1 MTTAVIAEFAI
12 VIILLGWSAF
22 FSSAETALFSLSPMQ
37 IHRIRRHHPRKARQ
51 IEQLLAAP
59 AELLSTLL
67 IGNTLVNV
75 IAADLG
81 YVIASQFTERYAE
94 AVAIP
99 VMTLALILFGEV
111 TPKRLAV
118 RRPDFLAVRY
128 VSTLNGVIRL
138 FSPARRLLNWIT
150 GAFEEHFQPHRTALT
165 EKELLTA
172 VDVGH
177 EEGILSKEERMMV
190 DGIIRLETLHAR
202 DVMTPR
208 VDVIGI
214 DLNGDSSAYPDIC
227 RKVRFKY
234 LPAYRGDMDHVEGF
248 LDTAKFL
255 LSPSRDIKHSLYP
268 HFYVPDT
275 APLDGLLNTF
285 QQQQRRVA
293 IVIDEYGGTAGLIT
307 LGDIMDEIAEFVGS
321 LPGEKRLDI
330 APGGPNRWTVN
341 GATSI
346 EEVNYELHLNL
357 QSQGA
362 DRIAGWVTA
371 HAERIPKTGDMIE
384 ADGCRVTV
392 LQMRKHRVTLVQIE
406 QVAMPGPQPEE
417 GLS

>member
-1 MTTAVIAEFAI
+1 MTA
-12 VIILLGWSAF
+12 LLGAEIAALIVLLGCSAF

-37 IHRIRRHHPRKARQ
+37 IHRIRRRSPKRAKQLEQ
-51 IEQLLAAP
+51 ILAAP
-59 AELLSTLL
+59 GDLLSSLL

-75 IAADLG
+75 LAADIG
-81 YVIASQFTERYAE
+81 YVIASKFIAGHAE

-99 VMTLALILFGEV
+99 VMTVLIILFGEV

-118 RRPDFLAVRY
+118 RRPEVLAVAY
-128 VSTLNGVIRL
+128 VPPLQVLIKAC
-138 FSPARRLLNWIT
+138 SPARMFLNRIARLFQEQLKPDRIALN
-150 GAFEEHFQPHRTALT
+150 

-177 EEGILSKEERMMV
+177 EEGVVSKEERMMV

-208 VDVIGI
+208 VDLVGI
-214 DLNGDSSAYPDIC
+214 DVQGDPASHRAVC
-227 RKVRFKY
+227 RKVRFRY
-234 LPAYRGDMDHVEGF
+234 LPVYKGDMDHIAGF

-255 LSPSRDIKHSLYP
+255 LAPVPDFQSCMYP

-275 APLDGLLNTF
+275 APLDTLLNTF

-307 LGDIMDEIAEFVGS
+307 RGDILDEIAEFVGGAA
-321 LPGEKRLDI
+321 GEKQRAI
-330 APGGPNRWTVN
+330 ESSGPNRWLVDGT
-341 GATSI
+341 TSI
-346 EEVNYELHLNL
+346 EAVNYELDLRL
-357 QSQGA
+357 QAEGA

-371 HAERIPKTGDMIE
+371 RAERIPKTGDMIE
-384 ADGCRVTV
+384 ADGCKVTV
-392 LQMRKHRVTLVQIE
+392 LEMRKHRVTLVQIE
-406 QVAMPGPQPEE
+406 KTTAVRTESEE
-417 GLS
+417 GLI

>member
-1 MTTAVIAEFAI
+1 MTTAVLAELAI
-12 VIILLGWSAF
+12 VVLLLGCSAF
-22 FSSAETALFSLSPMQ
+22 LSSAETALFSLSPMQ
-37 IHRIRRHHPRKARQ
+37 IHRLRRYHPKKAKQ
-51 IEQLLAAP
+51 IEQLLASP
-59 AELLSTLL
+59 AEILSSLL

-81 YVIASQFTERYAE
+81 YVIAEHFTARHAE

-99 VMTLALILFGEV
+99 VMTLVLILFGDV

-118 RRPDFLAVRY
+118 RRPDLLAVHY
-128 VSTLNGVIRL
+128 VSILNGVIWL
-138 FSPARRLLNWIT
+138 CAPARRLLNTIT
-150 GAFEEHFQPHRTALT
+150 SAFEKHLKPHQTALT

-177 EEGILSKEERMMV
+177 EEGVLNKEERMMM
-190 DGIIRLETLHAR
+190 DGIIRLETLQAR

-208 VDVIGI
+208 VDVIGL
-214 DLNGDSSAYPDIC
+214 DLNGDPARYRDIC
-227 RKVRFKY
+227 RRVRFKY

-255 LSPSRDIKHSLYP
+255 LSTSQDLKACLYP

-293 IVIDEYGGTAGLIT
+293 IVIDEYGGTAGLISR
-307 LGDIMDEIAEFVGS
+307 GDILDEIAEFVGS
-321 LPGEKRLDI
+321 LPGEKRLEI
-330 APGGPNRWTVN
+330 EPSGPNRWTVI

-346 EEVNYELHLNL
+346 EEVNYELGLRL

-371 HAERIPKTGDMIE
+371 YAKRIPKTGDAIE
-384 ADGCRVTV
+384 AEGCKVTV
-392 LQMRKHRVTLVQIE
+392 LQMRKHRVTVVQIE
-406 QVAMPGPQPEE
+406 KTAAPDNPPEE
-417 GLS
+417 GLA